1 MTKKNT
7 IGVKLNFVIEL
18 FYFGLIDQTKLS
30 PMCPES
36 NCSKQKQKLL
46 KEHTEKA
53 KNRTGQEKKT
63 KISCFLFISV
73 TGISNTIVYN
83 TNFD

>member
-1 MTKKNT
+1 MYLLFINLYFILKYNRSDDKKNT

-36 NCSKQKQKLL
+36 NCSKQKQKQKLL
-46 KEHTEKA
+46 KEHTEKS
-53 KNRTGQEKKT
+53 KNRIGQEKK
-63 KISCFLFISV
+63 K
-73 TGISNTIVYN
+73 
-83 TNFD
+83 